1 MLDIEVNLKNDATGE
16 YKKELISKFS
26 ATEMDV
32 RSEINKGVSPDDY
45 TRLSKLLEALEIGA
59 KVIEKY

>member
-1 MLDIEVNLKNDATGE
+1 MLDIEVNLKNDTTGE
-16 YKKELISKFS
+16 YKRELIQKFTD
-26 ATEMDV
+26 TEIDV

-45 TRLSKLLEALEIGA
+45 TRLGKLLEALELGI

>member
-1 MLDIEVNLKNDATGE
+1 MLDIEVDLKNDTTGE
-16 YKKELISKFS
+16 YKKELIQKFTN
-26 ATEMDV
+26 TEMEV

-45 TRLSKLLEALEIGA
+45 NRLSKLLEALELGV